1 MNNIYRLLVIG
12 LILTLCVS
20 FLIAQPKY
28 RTFNQINLA
37 EKKQNAGKVLSSDVC
52 FVFKN
57 DSPPGI
63 PVNSLHARFNSA
75 ILNVIDNGGFTSI
88 VISQKDKVIDATG
101 MTVAPGDSVVLCF
114 NLAKK
119 APGAQ
124 ANFWWWDT
132 NGVQVGNKRVE
143 LAGTYSPISIQPNG
157 GNVRDYIYKHIIHSR
172 TGVVVG
178 IVNDTDKVGY
188 IRYKT
193 ADRKYFPHTDL
204 ARCFD
209 RISTGSSTTQPF
221 DHKLQNPHVRKHNNH
236 LLGEVHA
243 LKLAII
249 ANDSGATQP
258 LDTTTLGDLIY
269 NDLGNPGDPG
279 NGLTLRKLTAFVD
292 SALTYCKHFD
302 LNPGIYTKLD
312 TCISRINRAFDGPY
326 VAVSLMPFLL
336 AGTHT
341 VGENPYIHPN
351 PTITPIA
358 RRGVGYSIIDQMP
371 ESSTLEQNYPNPF
384 NPTTTIEFTLLEPS
398 IVTLKVYNLL
408 GQEVKTLIENE
419 LMEDGLQVNDFDASD
434 LTSGVYFYKITARG
448 VGENQQ
454 QFQAIKRMVLVK

>member
-1 MNNIYRLLVIG
+1 MKHILINFFGLVLCFVI
-12 LILTLCVS
+12 ITTLHS
-20 FLIAQPKY
+20 QPKY
-28 RTFNQINLA
+28 RTFSQISLA
-37 EKKQNAGKVLSSDVC
+37 EKKATAGKVLSSDVT
-52 FVFKN
+52 FIFKN
-57 DSPPGI
+57 DSTGLTI
-63 PVNSLHARFNSA
+63 NSLHARLNSK
-75 ILNVIDNGGFTSI
+75 INRIIDSGGFTNI
-88 VISQKDKVIDATG
+88 VIREKGKIFTATG
-101 MTVAPGDSVVLCF
+101 RSVAAGDSVKLIF
-114 NLAKK
+114 NLDKK
-119 APGAQ
+119 GPGSQ

-132 NGVQVGNKRVE
+132 NGVRVGSKRPE
-143 LAGTYSPISIQPNG
+143 LAGTFTAISIQPNG

-172 TGVVVG
+172 TGVVIGMVT
-178 IVNDTDKVGY
+178 DTDHVGW

-193 ADRKYFPHTDL
+193 ADRKYFPHSDV

-209 RISTGSSTTQPF
+209 KINTGSSTRPF

-258 LDTTTLGDLIY
+258 LDVTTLGDLIY

-302 LNPGIYTKLD
+302 LNPGIYAKLD

-326 VAVSLMPFLL
+326 VAVRLMPFLL

-341 VGENPYIHPN
+341 VGESPYIHPN

-358 RRGVGYSIIDQMP
+358 RRGVGYSIIDQLP

-419 LMEDGLQVNDFDASD
+419 LMEDGLQTNDFDASD
-434 LTSGVYFYKITARG
+434 LTSGVYFYKITAQG

>member
-1 MNNIYRLLVIG
+1 
-12 LILTLCVS
+12 
-20 FLIAQPKY
+20 
-28 RTFNQINLA
+28 
-37 EKKQNAGKVLSSDVC
+37 
-52 FVFKN
+52 
-57 DSPPGI
+57 
-63 PVNSLHARFNSA
+63 
-75 ILNVIDNGGFTSI
+75 
-88 VISQKDKVIDATG
+88 

-193 ADRKYFPHTDL
+193 ADRKYFPHSDS

-209 RISTGSSTTQPF
+209 EINTGSSTRPF
-221 DHKLQNPHVRKHNNH
+221 NHKLQNPHVRKHNNH

-258 LDTTTLGDLIY
+258 LDATTLGDLIY

-302 LNPGIYTKLD
+302 LNLSIYAKLD

-341 VGENPYIHPN
+341 IGESPYIHPN

-358 RRGVGYSIIDQMP
+358 RRGVGYSIIDQFP
-371 ESSTLEQNYPNPF
+371 EYPILEQNYPNPF

-408 GQEVKTLIENE
+408 GQEVKTLIDNE
-419 LMEDGLQVNDFDASD
+419 LMEDGLQANDFDASD
-434 LTSGVYFYKITARG
+434 LTSGVYFYKITAQG

-454 QFQAIKRMVLVK
+454 QFQAIKRMMLVK